1 MWRMHSKPTSSELI
15 RVILGKSVALAAL
28 AMLSTSVPAYEKEFD
43 EGMLDG
49 MTLQWRSR
57 ISVGAAWRMQDRAN
71 RLVGKASLDPNL
83 CAEDDCIAL
92 TPNNTEPNER
102 YLAAPGSMSSNTDDG
117 TLNYDKGDIVSSGA
131 KFTSTL
137 QLGTV
142 DYGIELGVLAYYD
155 PVNTD
160 FSETHFNRIVEPGP
174 GPGVATRSDRATA
187 TERQIGTD
195 IELFEANVYYV
206 TDSWADQPLEFRLG
220 RQVLTWGEAAIN
232 VQGTLNFVNPPDAN
246 NLSRPG
252 VELQDIYLPQN
263 MFVVSGPVAG
273 TVSFEAFYQLEW
285 RPYGFPARGS
295 FFSFFDGGN
304 EVTPNE
310 YVVAPFAKTPEDPFQ
325 IGVPAL
331 ELAQLVTDTSFSLRR
346 VANREPD
353 DTGQYGIAL
362 YWFLDEYFD
371 SPVSINFYHANYHSR
386 LPSVSAFAADAACT
400 RAEGNARGQDTMNV
414 VQFLGDCG
422 LGNPG
427 PDTFDALPLD
437 TGTYFLDF
445 AEDIRLWGLSFDTEA
460 FNLAVQGELVYRE
473 NQPVQI
479 DLEDVLFA
487 AFQPIFPRNDV
498 VIAPGVATL
507 AASTRAI
514 PDYLT
519 AYRGG
524 TPGEVVPNSYIQGYE
539 RLKTVHGTLGLT
551 RITGAR
557 SWFGA
562 SEAVYLLEA
571 SANWI
576 PELPSLDELQLE
588 GPGTHTHFS
597 PGIADTGD
605 ALKINPISNGRDGY
619 VTEVAYG
626 YRLAAL
632 LRYTNVLMPGLA
644 LRPLVIY
651 AHDVDG
657 VAPGLAE
664 NFLEGRKV
672 IVSNLQAQ
680 YRDFRVDFVY
690 AIFTG
695 GGDAHVLRDRDA
707 FGISVSYEF

>member
-1 MWRMHSKPTSSELI
+1 MRAVAPLAVFLGLSALPGTAPTH
-15 RVILGKSVALAAL
+15 
-28 AMLSTSVPAYEKEFD
+28 AYEREFD
-43 EGMLDG
+43 EGLLDG
-49 MTLQWRSR
+49 MTLQWRNR
-57 ISVGAAWRMQDRAN
+57 VSVGAAWRMQDRSD
-71 RLVGKASLDPNL
+71 RLVGKSSLDPDL
-83 CAEDDCIAL
+83 CAADNCLAL

-117 TLNYDKGDIVSSGA
+117 TLNYDKGDIVSSGI
-131 KFTSTL
+131 KFTSKL

-142 DYGIELGVLAYYD
+142 DYGVELGMLAYYD

-160 FSETHFNRIVEPGP
+160 FRETHLNRIVEPGP
-174 GPGVATRSDRATA
+174 GPGIATRSHRASA
-187 TERQIGTD
+187 TEQQIGTD
-195 IELFEANVYYV
+195 VELFEANVYYI
-206 TDSWADQPLEFRLG
+206 TDSWDDQPLEFRLG

-232 VQGTLNFVNPPDAN
+232 VQGTLNFINPPDAN
-246 NLSRPG
+246 NIARPG

-263 MFVVSGPVAG
+263 MFVVRGPVRG
-273 TVSFEAFYQLEW
+273 NLSFEAFYQLEW

-310 YVVAPFAKTPEDPFQ
+310 YVVAPFAKAPEDPFQ

-331 ELAQLVTDTSFSLRR
+331 PLAQLVTGTSFSLRR

-362 YWFLDEYFD
+362 YWFLDDYFD
-371 SPVSINFYHANYHSR
+371 NPVSINFYHANYHSR
-386 LPSVSAFAADAACT
+386 LPAVSAYAADAACT

-414 VQFLGDCG
+414 VQFLVDCG

-427 PDTFDALPLD
+427 PDTYDALPLD

-460 FNLAVQGELVYRE
+460 YNLAIQGELVFRE
-473 NQPVQI
+473 NQPVQV

-498 VIAPGVATL
+498 VIFPGVATL
-507 AASTRAI
+507 GASTRTI
-514 PDYLT
+514 PDYIT

-551 RITGAR
+551 RLTGAR

-562 SEAVYLLEA
+562 SEAVYLLEM

-576 PELPSLDELQLE
+576 PDLPSLDRVQFE

-597 PGIADTGD
+597 PGVADTGD
-605 ALKINPISNGRDGY
+605 ALKINPISNGRGGY
-619 VTEVAYG
+619 VTDLAYG

-632 LRYTNVLMPGLA
+632 LRYADVLMPGLS
-644 LRPLVIY
+644 LRPLVIL
-651 AHDVDG
+651 AHDVHG

-672 IVSNLQAQ
+672 IIGNLQAQ
-680 YRDFRVDFVY
+680 YQGFRLDFIH
-690 AIFTG
+690 AWFTG

-707 FGISVSYEF
+707 FGISLSYEF